1 MNQDDSRPTD
11 HLRSLPANLDAE
23 AAVLSCCLRDPGASM
38 PRVQAAL
45 GGGELAAQAFYS
57 PAHRVIWAAME
68 ALYRQKS
75 VFDLVMLMD
84 LIRDAE
90 ELTAIGGPAKVAD
103 LLDDVPTTGMLD
115 HYLDLIIDKAVRRGI
130 LTQVNRIAEK
140 AWDIETDRVAI
151 INEAEAALFKL
162 RELGTDRADVIGPRA
177 IAPVL
182 DEVIESLQSAFENR
196 GKTTRGI
203 PSGFVEFDRMTL
215 GLEPGKVY
223 VIAARPAQGKTSFA
237 MNVVE
242 HVARVAKVP
251 SLVVSLEMSAN
262 ELVQRMLTSAA
273 EVDVYRMRDGF
284 FKERDIQNLLLT
296 KKDLATAPIYID
308 DPAALQV
315 HELQSRARRAVAR
328 HGIGLL
334 VIDYLQLLK
343 GSSRQAQSSRYVEI
357 GEVSRGI
364 KAMAKEL
371 SIPVIA
377 LCQLN
382 READTRRHGVPK
394 LSDLRESGD
403 IEQDADLVGLLYR
416 PCYYEKD
423 PEARAEIEHL
433 AFLDIAKQRSGP
445 TGGGE
450 AFKGKLGNE
459 RWTMEGCPGMPLKF
473 RASQVKFE
481 NPDGIQMYG

>member
-1 MNQDDSRPTD
+1 MTD
-11 HLRSLPANLDAE
+11 QSDQTGMLRSLPANLDAE
-23 AAVLSCCLRDPGASM
+23 KAILACCLRDPGGAM

-45 GGGELAAQAFYS
+45 GGGELAATAFYS
-57 PAHRVIWAAME
+57 PAHRVIWAGME
-68 ALYRQKS
+68 ALYRTKS
-75 VFDLVMLMD
+75 TFDFVTLTDVLQQS
-84 LIRDAE
+84 E
-90 ELTAIGGPAKVAD
+90 ELEHVGGPGIVAE
-103 LLDDVPTTGMLD
+103 LVDDIPSMGMLD
-115 HYLDLIIDKAVRRGI
+115 HYLGLVIDKAVRRGI
-130 LTQVNRIAEK
+130 ISKVNKIAGKAYDESIDRIE
-140 AWDIETDRVAI
+140 V

-162 RELGTDRADVIGPRA
+162 RELGTDRADAIGPRA
-177 IAPVL
+177 IKEVL
-182 DEVIESLQSAFENR
+182 GDVTESLQATFKNR
-196 GKTTRGI
+196 GKTTRGL
-203 PSGFVEFDRMTL
+203 PTGFIEFDRMTL

-223 VIAARPAQGKTSFA
+223 VIAARPAQGKTSLA
-237 MNVVE
+237 MNIVE
-242 HVARVAKVP
+242 HVSRIAKVP

-284 FKERDIQNLLLT
+284 FSQTDLQRLINT
-296 KKDLATAPIYID
+296 SADLATAPIYID

-328 HGIGLL
+328 HGIGLV

-343 GSSRQAQSSRYVEI
+343 GSSRQAQGSRYVEI
-357 GEVSRGI
+357 GEISRGI

-371 SIPVIA
+371 GIPVIA

-382 READTRRHGVPK
+382 READQRRNGVPK

-423 PEARAEIEHL
+423 AEARREIEHL

-450 AFKGKLGNE
+450 KFKSDPENAN
-459 RWTMEGCPGMPLKF
+459 WTMEGCPGLPLKF
-473 RASQVKFE
+473 VASQVKFE
-481 NPDGIQMYG
+481 NPAGMKMYN